1 MATAVT
7 TNQMSRQSSKCNV
20 AGASEDAM
28 ENIGAE
34 ECRENKVYT
43 INTIIDGI

>member
-1 MATAVT
+1 
-7 TNQMSRQSSKCNV
+7 MSRKSSKCNV
-20 AGASEDAM
+20 AGDYEDAM